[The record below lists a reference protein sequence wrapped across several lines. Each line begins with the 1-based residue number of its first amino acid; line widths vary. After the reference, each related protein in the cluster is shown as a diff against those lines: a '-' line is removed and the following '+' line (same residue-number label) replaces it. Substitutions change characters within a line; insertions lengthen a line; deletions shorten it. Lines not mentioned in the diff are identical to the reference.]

1 VDSAPPVYQ
10 ILLNL
15 FEQVAQNLALTPP
28 LATSADFPPE
38 SVERRLLEGF
48 QRMLAAFAAQGS
60 AEAQSNREAYRL
72 LEQRAEERPRELVA
86 LLQVSRTVAAT
97 LELKPLFDLILDQL
111 KTVVEYNA
119 AAVFRLDQEEVLTLL
134 NYHGPVPVEKLAG
147 RWPLAQIW
155 HVGEVVRRRAPVLIP
170 DLQADTPL
178 AQSWR
183 ETARQHLDASPPTVA
198 AWMGVPLM
206 IGDTVIGLLTFD
218 FSQPRHCTPHQADM
232 ALTVANQAAVAI
244 ENARLYA
251 EAQNRAALEERQKL
265 ARELHDSVSQAL
277 YGIALGTRTAREL
290 LDREPGETRLKQTL
304 AEPLD
309 YILSLAEAGLTE
321 MRALIF
327 ELRPES
333 LEVEG
338 LVAALTNQ
346 AAVLRARHKLEV
358 ETTFGDEPPLP
369 WPVKEALYRVA
380 QEALHNIVKH
390 SRARRVELRLEGK
403 NDSVRL
409 KIKDDGQGFD
419 PQGEFPG
426 HLGLRSMRER
436 VERLGGAFEIE
447 SAPGQG
453 TRLDVQI
460 PNKKSNEI

>member
-1 VDSAPPVYQ
+1 MDSTPRIYQ

-15 FEQVAQNLALTPP
+15 FEQVTQNPALVP
-28 LATSADFPPE
+28 LAPSADFPPE
-38 SVERRLLEGF
+38 SAERRLLESF
-48 QRMLAAFAAQGS
+48 QRMLAGLAAQGS
-60 AEAQSNREAYRL
+60 AEAQANREAYHL
-72 LEQRAEERPRELVA
+72 LEQRTEERPRELVA

-119 AAVFRLDQEEVLTLL
+119 AAVFRLDHEEVLTLL
-134 NYHGPVPVEKLAG
+134 NYHGPVPLEKLAG
-147 RWPLAQIW
+147 RWALAQVW
-155 HVGEVVRRRAPVLIP
+155 HLGEVVRRRAPVLIS
-170 DLQADTPL
+170 DLEADTPL
-178 AQSWR
+178 AHSWWK
-183 ETARQHLDASPPTVA
+183 TASQYLDTPPPAVA
-198 AWMGVPLM
+198 AWMGVPMM
-206 IGDTVIGLLTFD
+206 IGERVIGLLTFD
-218 FSQPRHCTPHQADM
+218 FSQPQHCTPHHADM
-232 ALTVANQAAVAI
+232 ALAVANQAAVAI
-244 ENARLYA
+244 ENARLYT

-304 AEPLD
+304 AEPLN

-333 LEVEG
+333 LELEG
-338 LVAALTNQ
+338 LVAALTKV
-346 AAVLRARHKLEV
+346 AAALRARYKLEV

-369 WPVKEALYRVA
+369 LPVKEVLYRVA

-390 SRARRVELRLEGK
+390 SRARWVELRLESG
-403 NDSVRL
+403 NDGLRL
-409 KIKDDGQGFD
+409 EIKDDGQGFD
-419 PQGEFPG
+419 PHGEFPG

-436 VERLGGAFEIE
+436 VERLGGAFEIA

-453 TRLDVQI
+453 TRLGVQI
-460 PNKKSNEI
+460 PDKKDEF